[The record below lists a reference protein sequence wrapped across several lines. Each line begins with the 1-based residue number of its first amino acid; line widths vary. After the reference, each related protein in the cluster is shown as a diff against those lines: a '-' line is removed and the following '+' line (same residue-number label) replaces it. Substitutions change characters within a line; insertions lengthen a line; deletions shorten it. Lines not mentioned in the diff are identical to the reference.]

1 MRALAAGLTL
11 LVLAPEPAAAQ
22 MNILGPCR
30 DGYRWMAT
38 TSGGAPVAA
47 YSTCEGSQPRVIVA
61 CGSSGWPELRFAA
74 APGTVMPVPGDRLT
88 GTLTIDAGEPHD
100 LRLAPAASGSGG
112 VAILRL
118 QLTGAAVDGM
128 ARGSRAV
135 LEAAGTRLELHL
147 GASFDVLTLF
157 NTRC

>member
-1 MRALAAGLTL
+1 MRALAAILTL
-11 LVLAPEPAAAQ
+11 CALAPEPAAAQ

-30 DGYRWMAT
+30 DGHRWMAT
-38 TSGGAPVAA
+38 TTGGAPVAA
-47 YSTCEGSQPRVIVA
+47 YATCESSQPLVIVA
-61 CGSSGWPELRFAA
+61 CGNSGWPELRLAA
-74 APGTVMPVPGDRLT
+74 APGTLMPAPGERTT
-88 GTLTIDAGEPHD
+88 GTLTIDGREPHE
-100 LRLAPAASGSGG
+100 LRLAPAASASGG